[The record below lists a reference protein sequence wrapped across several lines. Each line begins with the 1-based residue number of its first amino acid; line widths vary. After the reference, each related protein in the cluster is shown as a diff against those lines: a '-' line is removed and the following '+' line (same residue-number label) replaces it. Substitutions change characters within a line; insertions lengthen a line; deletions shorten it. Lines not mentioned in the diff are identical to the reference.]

1 MYKDK
6 LSNILDEFRSDLNN
20 QKGEFVFIVEPKN
33 ISNGSEENLMIKD
46 ALIKMM
52 KQLPLKQSVELTSS
66 IFKKNKNEVYN
77 LALELKN
84 D

>member
-1 MYKDK
+1 
-6 LSNILDEFRSDLNN
+6 
-20 QKGEFVFIVEPKN
+20 
-33 ISNGSEENLMIKD
+33 MIKD